1 MRFLPTRPLG
11 RIIGAL
17 VALVVAAGLW
27 FAWQVHPLTGPGR
40 EVIVSVQPGESL
52 STLAG
57 DLESTGVIGSAFAL
71 RLDTAVLG
79 GLSLTA
85 GSYQIRRNSSFAE
98 VKSIFGNAPNV
109 SVIDVSPGLTLREV
123 ANAVASD
130 AGTTFANR
138 FNAAATALASQSPYH
153 PNGSLEGL
161 IGPGSYTLAPGESAM
176 TLAKKMVTRF
186 DAQAT
191 RLGLTPTTRVDGLDA
206 YQLLTAAS
214 IVEKEGY
221 YPVNMPD
228 VARVIYNRLARGGPL
243 QMDATVLYYLH
254 RDGGTVT
261 PLMLQTQEP
270 YNTYLNVGLTPTPIC
285 TVSKF
290 SLDAVL
296 HPPQG
301 PWLYFTLIN
310 KDGREAFATT
320 FAQQL
325 ANEALARKRGLA

>member
-1 MRFLPTRPLG
+1 
-11 RIIGAL
+11 
-17 VALVVAAGLW
+17 
-27 FAWQVHPLTGPGR
+27 
-40 EVIVSVQPGESL
+40 
-52 STLAG
+52 
-57 DLESTGVIGSAFAL
+57 
-71 RLDTAVLG
+71 
-79 GLSLTA
+79 
-85 GSYQIRRNSSFAE
+85 
-98 VKSIFGNAPNV
+98 
-109 SVIDVSPGLTLREV
+109 
-123 ANAVASD
+123 
-130 AGTTFANR
+130 
-138 FNAAATALASQSPYH
+138 
-153 PNGSLEGL
+153 
-161 IGPGSYTLAPGESAM
+161 
-176 TLAKKMVTRF
+176 MVTRF